1 MGEVK
6 RQLHTR
12 GDVRAAIKSALWPRG
27 DTMQSENSEAK
38 KRALAA
44 AAYLV
49 MLAEQVR
56 DGTIVA
62 FDATWSGA
70 DEMDVKIRTVQPAS
84 YIQFDM
90 QSVFDSVHCADG
102 DRTD

>member
-1 MGEVK
+1 MSGVK
-6 RQLHTR
+6 RQLLTR
-12 GDVRAAIKSALWPRG
+12 GEVRAAFGGAYSPA
-27 DTMQSENSEAK
+27 ENSDAR

-49 MLAEQVR
+49 LLAEQVR

-70 DEMDVKIRTVQPAS
+70 DEMDVKICTMPPKPAAF
-84 YIQFDM
+84 IQFDM
-90 QSVFDSVHCADG
+90 KPEHDSVHCESW
-102 DRTD
+102 RSK